1 MDIFIYF
8 ILGILTSALVFLIG
22 YASLGVFRV
31 TKKVDNLESAIDML
45 DRHLNDISDEINHR
59 IDMEFQMLDRG
70 VQNVQSNLEEA
81 ERNVFSVM
89 DSRFDR
95 LENKLRADVA
105 SGTEV
110 RKVIEE
116 NQNIKVKLDDFIRSY
131 QNQ

>member
-8 ILGILTSALVFLIG
+8 ILGILTSVLVFLIG
-22 YASLGVFRV
+22 YASLGVFKV
-31 TKKVDNLESAIDML
+31 TKKVDNLQSAIDML
-45 DRHLNDISDEINHR
+45 DRHLNDINDEINHR